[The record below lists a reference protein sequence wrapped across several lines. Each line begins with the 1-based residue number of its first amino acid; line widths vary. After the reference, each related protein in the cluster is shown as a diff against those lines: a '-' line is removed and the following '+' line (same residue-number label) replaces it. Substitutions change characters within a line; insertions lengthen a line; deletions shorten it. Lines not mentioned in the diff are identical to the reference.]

1 MELAR
6 QVVSEFL
13 NNGLGEA
20 CELEISEEHPG
31 KAILLYADD
40 ALLRRMLSNLIRNSI
55 LHNAEGCR
63 ITVLIGSTDN
73 CCIFTV
79 SDTGTGLSE
88 SQLQSLNS
96 GHAIPS
102 TCKETNNADHGLGL
116 KIVRQIVKV
125 HQGEIHFSNNA
136 PHGLCVEIRIMR
148 YA

>member
-1 MELAR
+1 
-6 QVVSEFL
+6 
-13 NNGLGEA
+13 
-20 CELEISEEHPG
+20 
-31 KAILLYADD
+31 LLYADD

-73 CCIFTV
+73 CCTFTV

-136 PHGLCVEIRIMR
+136 PHGLCVEIRITR